1 MNSLQINYAD
11 GSYQVINP
19 SNKFDG
25 EYGKLAEA
33 IAGGREYTFKILK

>member
-1 MNSLQINYAD
+1 MYSLQINYTD

-25 EYGKLAEA
+25 DYKQLAEA
-33 IAGGREYTFKILK
+33 IAGNREYTFKILK